1 MNVRNDFPI
10 LERKVNGKK
19 LAYLDNSATSQKP
32 RQVID
37 AITNYYNNYNS
48 NIHRAIHTLSTEATE
63 VYESARENFAKFVN
77 AKSKREI
84 IFVRNATEAANL
96 VMHSWG
102 RANLKKGDEIVAS
115 VMEHHSNIVPW
126 QSLKENG
133 VIVRFVDIDE
143 NGKLKIDQ
151 LKKLVNKKTK
161 LIAVT
166 HVSNVLG
173 TINDVKTIAKIAHE
187 NNSLILID
195 GAQSVPH
202 MKVDVQ
208 DIDCDFMIVSG
219 HKMMAPTGIG
229 VLYAKENILK
239 EMHPFLLGGD
249 MIKEVSLEEASW
261 NDIPWKFEAGTPD
274 IAGAIG
280 LNAAVNY
287 LMRIGMDNV
296 REHEIEITEY
306 ALKKLSAIKVI
317 KLYGSKEAGERA
329 GVISFNMGNVHSHD
343 VASIVD
349 QYGVAIRSGH
359 NCAQPLMKRLGVSS
373 VARASF
379 YVYNTKE
386 DVDRLVEALNDVKK
400 VFKL

>member
-1 MNVRNDFPI
+1 MNVRKDFPI

-37 AITNYYNNYNS
+37 AITNYYNDYNS
-48 NIHRAIHTLSTEATE
+48 NIHRAVHTLGTEATE
-63 VYESARENFAKFVN
+63 VYEAARENFAKFIN

-96 VMHSWG
+96 VMYSWG

-126 QSLKENG
+126 QGLKESG

-161 LIAVT
+161 LVAIT

-173 TINDVKTIAKIAHE
+173 TINDVKMIAKIAHE
-187 NNSLILID
+187 NNSLILVD

-208 DIDCDFMIVSG
+208 DIDCDFMIISG

-229 VLYAKENILK
+229 VLYVKEGILK
-239 EMHPFLLGGD
+239 EMQPFLLGGD
-249 MIKEVSLEEASW
+249 MIKEVSLEGASW
-261 NDIPWKFEAGTPD
+261 NDLPWKFEAGTPD

-287 LMRIGMDNV
+287 LMKIGMDTV

-306 ALKKLSAIKVI
+306 ALKKLSTIKGI
-317 KLYGSKEAGERA
+317 KIYGSKNAGERA
-329 GVISFNMGNVHSHD
+329 GVISFNIANIHSHD

-349 QYGVAIRSGH
+349 GYGVAIRSGH

-386 DVDRLVEALNDVKK
+386 DVDRLIEALNRVKK
-400 VFKL
+400 VFKQ